1 MSEVSEE
8 TKASIMAL
16 DRDTA
21 FLMCA
26 MLDQLGDD
34 ASEALKE
41 IKMLGSLLDEKAK
54 SKLCKRGRD
63 YIAARK
69 RAGEKSSAYLSGRG
83 VKVCKGQIKFG
94 GKKRKDFKGKK

>member
-8 TKASIMAL
+8 PKASIMAL

-41 IKMLGSLLDEKAK
+41 IKMLTLH
-54 SKLCKRGRD
+54 KLEQDHWK
-63 YIAARK
+63 
-69 RAGEKSSAYLSGRG
+69 
-83 VKVCKGQIKFG
+83 VK
-94 GKKRKDFKGKK
+94 KDA